1 MDVLCDSSSLI
12 ALAETCNVE
21 ALEYLT
27 QRTKARFLITTG
39 VRDEIIARPLNIRQY
54 AFSAVRLRN
63 MVERG
68 VLEVTEADAAK
79 AEAIMAD
86 ANAAYSVG
94 GRTAIILHRGEAEC
108 LACAKGALLID
119 EKTARLLVENPEKL
133 RASMEV
139 EYRQSVRIN
148 KARITAFREKTKGTL
163 IIRSAELLAMAHRN
177 GFFFGFG
184 ERADE
189 AFHAALYSLRQSG
202 CSISGHELEDYQKI

>member
-21 ALEYLT
+21 ALEFLT
-27 QRTKARFLITTG
+27 QRTRARFLITTG

-79 AEAIMAD
+79 TEAIMTD
-86 ANAAYSVG
+86 ANNAYAIG
-94 GRTAIILHRGEAEC
+94 GRQATILHRGEAEC
-108 LACAKGALLID
+108 LASARGALLID
-119 EKTARLLVENPEKL
+119 EKTTRLLVEDPEKL
-133 RASMEV
+133 RASMDV
-139 EYRQSVRIN
+139 EYRQSVKVDKQRI
-148 KARITAFREKTKGTL
+148 ASFREKTKGTV
-163 IIRSAELLAMAHRN
+163 IIRSSELLAIAHKK

-189 AFHAALYSLRQSG
+189 AFHSALYSLRQSG
-202 CSISGHELEDYQKI
+202 CSISGHELEEYQKV

>member
-1 MDVLCDSSSLI
+1 MDMPCDSSSLI
-12 ALAETCNVE
+12 ALAETCNIE
-21 ALEYLT
+21 ALEFLA
-27 QRTKARFLITTG
+27 QRTKARFLITPA

-68 VLEVTEADAAK
+68 ALEVTEADAAK
-79 AEAIMAD
+79 TDALMAD
-86 ANAAYSVG
+86 ANNAYAVG
-94 GRTAIILHRGEAEC
+94 GRVTTILHRGEAEC
-108 LACAKGALLID
+108 LSCAKGALLID
-119 EKTARLLVENPEKL
+119 EKTTRLLVEDPEKL

-139 EYRQSVRIN
+139 EYRQSVKVDRQ
-148 KARITAFREKTKGTL
+148 RITSFREKTKGTA
-163 IIRSAELLAMAHRN
+163 IIRSSELLAIAHKK

-202 CSISGHELEDYQKI
+202 CSISGHELEEYQKI

>member
-21 ALEYLT
+21 ALEHLT
-27 QRTKARFLITTG
+27 QRTKAHFLITAG

-68 VLEVTEADAAK
+68 VLEVVDADAAK
-79 AEAIMAD
+79 TEGIMAD
-86 ANAAYSVG
+86 ANGAYAVG
-94 GRTAIILHRGEAEC
+94 GRTATILHRGEAEC

-119 EKTARLLVENPEKL
+119 EKTTRLLVEDPEKL

-139 EYRQSVRIN
+139 EYRQSVKVDRQ
-148 KARITAFREKTKGTL
+148 RITSFREKTKGTA
-163 IIRSAELLAMAHRN
+163 IIRSSELLAIAHKK

-202 CSISGHELEDYQKI
+202 CSISGHELEEYQKI